1 MEENQ
6 INDVMEVVKEID
18 LNKQVVGYNNELES
32 DIEDI
37 LPEITDPDAVI
48 EEVTDPEEI
57 VCKNPSR
64 ARVKCGV
71 KEI

>member
-18 LNKQVVGYNNELES
+18 INKQVVEYNNELES
-32 DIEDI
+32 DREDI

-48 EEVTDPEEI
+48 KEVTDPEEI

-64 ARVKCGV
+64 AQEKCGV
-71 KEI
+71 KER

>member
-18 LNKQVVGYNNELES
+18 INKQVVEYNNELES
-32 DIEDI
+32 DREYI
-37 LPEITDPDAVI
+37 LPEITDPYAVI

-64 ARVKCGV
+64 AQEKCGV
-71 KEI
+71 KER